1 MKPQKNCAPPDKS
14 GRVGQ
19 DQTITNNFGETNMR
33 RTLKTTAMMS
43 AVLLA
48 TAMPALAQDGVANAQ
63 ANIDTY
69 SGIPDFVAPGEP
81 FDAKTCMAG
90 QSILTIPAS
99 SAIPFIKTIADL
111 KSKLAETLGF
121 KHEQWE
127 NQGNPT
133 QWIQGMEY
141 AGNNGFGLIS
151 LLAGADPR
159 FFEPQVKAA
168 QGKGLK
174 VVSSHLT
181 GLELAAPAGVDGN
194 TAIDYKQ
201 AGKLMADWTIAQTG
215 GKVNAL
221 ILVSNEA
228 LSTDSL
234 TDGLTEAFAEN
245 CPDCKFDIVNVPIVD
260 WATKIQPTVQ
270 GRLQAD
276 AGINYVIPIYDSMS
290 TFVTPAIAIAGKRD
304 SVKVVTFNGTPFVL
318 DLIREGTVEMDIGEN
333 LDWIAHAMLDAE
345 MRLLCGFAPI
355 TDSKVPLR
363 VFTSENIAE
372 VGEPADPAMG
382 YGDAYV
388 QGYRTLWMLD
398 E

>member
-1 MKPQKNCAPPDKS
+1 MTS
-14 GRVGQ
+14 
-19 DQTITNNFGETNMR
+19 
-33 RTLKTTAMMS
+33 TLKKFALIP
-43 AVLLA
+43 AFLLA
-48 TAMPALAQDGVANAQ
+48 TALPVMAQDGVANAK
-63 ANIDTY
+63 ANIDNY
-69 SGIPDFVAPGEP
+69 SAIPDFVAPGDP
-81 FDAKTCMAG
+81 FDAKACMEG
-90 QSILTIPAS
+90 KSILTIPAS
-99 SAIPFIKTIADL
+99 SAIPFVKTIADH
-111 KSKLAETLGF
+111 KSKLAEALGF

-141 AGNNGFGLIS
+141 AGNNGFDAIS

-168 QGKGLK
+168 QGKGVK
-174 VVSSHLT
+174 VVTSHLT
-181 GLELAAPAGVDGN
+181 GLELDAPAGVDAN

-201 AGKLMADWTIAQTG
+201 AGKLLADWTIAQTA

-234 TDGLTEAFAEN
+234 TDGLTETFDEN
-245 CPDCKFDIVNVPIVD
+245 CPDCSYEIVNVPIVD

-270 GRLQAD
+270 GKLQAN

-304 SVKVVTFNGTPFVL
+304 SVKVVTFNGTPFAL
-318 DLIREGTVEMDIGEN
+318 DLIRDGSVEMDIGEN

-345 MRLLCGFAPI
+345 MRLLCDLDPI

-363 VFTSENIAE
+363 VFTADNITE
-372 VGEPADPAMG
+372 VGDPAEASKG

-388 QGYRTLWMLD
+388 QGYRDLWMMD

>member
-1 MKPQKNCAPPDKS
+1 VKTGNVIKQH
-14 GRVGQ
+14 GR
-19 DQTITNNFGETNMR
+19 EKAM
-33 RTLKTTAMMS
+33 TLTLRKTAMIP
-43 AVLLA
+43 ALLLA
-48 TAMPALAQDGVANAQ
+48 TALPAWAQDGVANAR
-63 ANIDTY
+63 ANIDAY
-69 SGIPDFVAPGEP
+69 RGIPKFVAPGEA
-81 FDAKTCMAG
+81 FDARTCMEG

-99 SAIPFIKTIADL
+99 SAIPFIKTIADH
-111 KSKLAETLGF
+111 KDELADALGF
-121 KHEQWE
+121 EHEQWE

-159 FFEPQVKAA
+159 FFEPQVNAA
-168 QGKGLK
+168 QEKGVK
-174 VVSSHLT
+174 VVTSHLT
-181 GLELAAPAGVDGN
+181 GLELDAPAGVDAN

-201 AGKLMADWTIAQTG
+201 AGRLMADWTIAQTD

-245 CPDCKFDIVNVPIVD
+245 CPDCVYEIVNVPIVD
-260 WATKIQPTVQ
+260 WATRIQPIVQ
-270 GRLQAD
+270 GKLQANAD
-276 AGINYVIPIYDSMS
+276 LNYIIPIYDSMS

-304 SVKVVTFNGTPFVL
+304 SVKVATFNGTPFVL
-318 DLIREGTVEMDIGEN
+318 DLIRDGMVEMNIGEN
-333 LDWIAHAMLDAE
+333 LNWIAHAMLDAE
-345 MRLLCGFAPI
+345 MRLLCDLDPI

-363 VFTSENIAE
+363 IFTADNIAE
-372 VGEPADPAMG
+372 VGNPADSAMG
-382 YGDAYV
+382 YGDAYI
-388 QGYRTLWMLD
+388 QGYGDLWLMD

>member
-1 MKPQKNCAPPDKS
+1 
-14 GRVGQ
+14 
-19 DQTITNNFGETNMR
+19 MR
-33 RTLKTTAMMS
+33 QTLKTTAM
-43 AVLLA
+43 VPTFLLA
-48 TAMPALAQDGVANAQ
+48 AALPALAQDGVAKAQ
-63 ANIDTY
+63 ANIDAY
-69 SGIPDFVAPGEP
+69 SGIPAFVAPGDP
-81 FDAKTCMAG
+81 FDAKACMADK
-90 QSILTIPAS
+90 SILTIPAS
-99 SAIPFIKTIADL
+99 SAIPFIKVIADH
-111 KSKLAETLGF
+111 KNELANALGF

-141 AGNNGFGLIS
+141 AANNGFDLIS

-168 QGKGLK
+168 QGKGVK
-174 VVSSHLT
+174 VVTSHLT
-181 GLELAAPAGVDGN
+181 GLELDAPAGVDAN

-221 ILVSNEA
+221 IIVSNEA

-234 TDGLTEAFAEN
+234 TDGLSTAFAEN
-245 CPDCKFDIVNVPIVD
+245 CPDCQFEIVNVPIVD

-270 GRLQAD
+270 GKLQAD
-276 AGINYVIPIYDSMS
+276 ASINYVIPIYDSMS

-304 SVKVVTFNGTPFVL
+304 SVKVATFNGTPFVL
-318 DLIREGTVEMDIGEN
+318 DLIHDGQVEMDIGEN

-345 MRLLCGFAPI
+345 MRLLCGLDPI

-363 VFTSENIAE
+363 VFTADNIAE
-372 VGEPADPAMG
+372 VGDPADAAMG

-388 QGYRTLWMLD
+388 QGYRDLWMMD
-398 E
+398 K

>member
-1 MKPQKNCAPPDKS
+1 MTTIFKKTS
-14 GRVGQ
+14 G
-19 DQTITNNFGETNMR
+19 I
-33 RTLKTTAMMS
+33 S
-43 AVLLA
+43 ALLLA
-48 TAMPALAQDGVANAQ
+48 TALPALAQDGVANAK
-63 ANIDTY
+63 ANIENY
-69 SGIPDFVAPGEP
+69 SGIPEFVAPGDP
-81 FDAKTCMAG
+81 FDAKACMAG
-90 QSILTIPAS
+90 KSILTIPAS
-99 SAIPFIKTIADL
+99 SAIPFIKVIADH
-111 KSKLAETLGF
+111 KNELAETLGF

-141 AGNNGFGLIS
+141 AGNNGFDLIS

-174 VVSSHLT
+174 VVTSHLT
-181 GLELAAPAGVDGN
+181 GLELDPPAGVDAN

-201 AGKLMADWTIAQTG
+201 AGKLMADWTIAQTD

-221 ILVSNEA
+221 LIVSNEA

-234 TDGLTEAFAEN
+234 TDGLTTAFGEN
-245 CPDCKFDIVNVPIVD
+245 CPNCTYEIVNVPIVD

-270 GRLQAD
+270 GKLQAD
-276 AGINYVIPIYDSMS
+276 ASINYVIPIYDSMS

-304 SVKVVTFNGTPFVL
+304 SVKVATFNGTPFVL
-318 DLIREGTVEMDIGEN
+318 DLIRDGQVEMDIGEN

-345 MRLLCGFAPI
+345 MRLLCGLDPI

-363 VFTSENIAE
+363 VFTADNIDE
-372 VGEPADPAMG
+372 VGDPADSAMG

-388 QGYRTLWMLD
+388 QGYRDLWMMD
-398 E
+398 K